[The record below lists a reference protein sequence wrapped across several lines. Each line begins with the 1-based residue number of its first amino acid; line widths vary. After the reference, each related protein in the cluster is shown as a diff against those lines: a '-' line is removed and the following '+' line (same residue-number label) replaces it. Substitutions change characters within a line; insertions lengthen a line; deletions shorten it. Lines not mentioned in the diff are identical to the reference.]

1 MLYYAQCIL
10 YMVDISN
17 SESFNIIKQ
26 LVALLKPDES
36 YITNILVLNLIF
48 VYISILIKIDE
59 YIDTKIYMI
68 YKMKQIEEALNN

>member
-36 YITNILVLNLIF
+36 YITNILVLN
-48 VYISILIKIDE
+48 
-59 YIDTKIYMI
+59 
-68 YKMKQIEEALNN
+68 NNDN

>member
-36 YITNILVLNLIF
+36 YITNILVLNKNDNE
-48 VYISILIKIDE
+48 SG
-59 YIDTKIYMI
+59 
-68 YKMKQIEEALNN
+68 KQVKDIEIQEFLN

>member
-36 YITNILVLNLIF
+36 YITNILVLNKNDNESGKQVKEIF
-48 VYISILIKIDE
+48 
-59 YIDTKIYMI
+59 
-68 YKMKQIEEALNN
+68 